1 MIEPYSLSSTSFS
14 DATFDVLSLP
24 KRQQGRQM
32 MADLKHFA
40 PKSELAAS
48 ENLSEFIRMCRE
60 DLTVFGPKLNWNDT
74 SWPRAMV
81 FTKLG
86 AQSRGYQESDRMD
99 SRFIDFAKAYFRY
112 QQGHKP
118 TGSKNESKALRAIEA
133 ALLQVN
139 EIADVAR
146 LDVAILDQAVVLA
159 RAHYLS
165 GAAYHCGREI
175 ERLARFVSEKQL
187 IATGLTTWRNPIKK
201 DRDITIQTGSKAKA
215 RQDKKLPNPEA
226 IDALAEIFASNP
238 TNPKDIF
245 TCCTFAMTMCAP
257 SRISEIL
264 QLPVD
269 CEVEVTDSKGVVQ
282 YGWRFYSAKGFEGD
296 IKWIPKVMVPVAK
309 AAIRRIRALTDEPR
323 RLAVWIE
330 TNRDKPYRHA
340 DCPDVSDD
348 EPLTV
353 FQACAFVGLSN
364 ETRKASTGSL
374 HGMNLAPKD
383 GVHTLKSLW
392 QWALL
397 RQPKEHLWLN
407 EEKRI
412 KYSNALFCMT
422 RNLLGDQRETSPVI
436 LWAPRHFVFNN
447 SLSPREQLENH
458 KTIFDR
464 YGYKSIDGQRLKLTS
479 HQARHLLNT
488 LANRGGL
495 SQEQLA
501 KWAGRADQ
509 KHNRVYNHMSEWE
522 MVAKAEAL
530 DATLTLFGPK
540 GEVSQHVPV
549 TTQDVNLMERGA
561 MHVSMWGV
569 CSHDFI
575 MSPCDKFR
583 DCLNCEEHV
592 CIKGAGKDSVGR
604 LDRIKERF
612 AQVTKDY
619 EAAKLAMAEGYAGAD
634 RWFEYY
640 ERTVERLRQLV
651 EILESPQ
658 TEDGAQIKL
667 RDGKEF
673 SHLRRVIRL
682 KAIESLERN
691 MPNAALLAEMTEV
704 LGGRLG

>member
-1 MIEPYSLSSTSFS
+1 
-14 DATFDVLSLP
+14 
-24 KRQQGRQM
+24 M
-32 MADLKHFA
+32 MADIKYFT
-40 PKSELAAS
+40 PKAERTAF
-48 ENLSEFIRMCRE
+48 ENLREFIRVCRE
-60 DLTVFGPKLNWNDT
+60 ELTVFGSDLKWDDT
-74 SWPRAMV
+74 SWPRTMN

-99 SRFIDFAKAYFRY
+99 SGFIEFAKAYFRY

-118 TGSKNESKALRAIEA
+118 TGTKNESKALRVIEA

-139 EIADVAR
+139 QIAEVAR
-146 LDVAILDQAVVLA
+146 IDIAVLDEAAVMA
-159 RAHYLS
+159 RDHYLS

-175 ERLARFVSEKQL
+175 ERLARFISEKQL
-187 IATGLTTWRNPIKK
+187 IATGLSTWRNPIKK

-215 RQDKKLPNPEA
+215 RQDKKLPSPEA
-226 IDALAEIFASNP
+226 MDALAEIFASSP

-245 TCCTFAMTMCAP
+245 TSCTFAMTMCAP

-264 QLPVD
+264 ELPVD
-269 CEVEVTDSKGVVQ
+269 CEVEVNDSKGVVQ

-296 IKWIPKVMVPVAK
+296 IKWIPEVMVPVAK
-309 AAIRRIRALTDEPR
+309 EAIRRIRELTDEPR
-323 RLAVWIE
+323 RLAAWIE
-330 TNRDKPYRHA
+330 TNRDEPYRHA

-353 FQACAFVGLSN
+353 FQACAFLGISN
-364 ETRKASTGSL
+364 ETRRACTGSL
-374 HGMNLAPKD
+374 GGMKLATKD
-383 GVHTLKSLW
+383 GVHTLSSLW
-392 QWALL
+392 QWSLL
-397 RQPKEHLWLN
+397 RQPEGSPWLI
-407 EEKRI
+407 KKKKI

-422 RNLLGDQRETSPVI
+422 RNFIGDQRGTSPLV
-436 LWAPRHFVFNN
+436 LWAPSPIVFNFM
-447 SLSPREQLENH
+447 LSPRETIESH
-458 KTIFDR
+458 KSIFDR
-464 YGYKSIDGQRLKLTS
+464 YGYKSREGTRLKLKS
-479 HQARHLLNT
+479 HQARHLLST

-501 KWAGRADQ
+501 KWAGRATQ
-509 KHNRVYNHMSEWE
+509 KDNRVYNHMSEWE

-530 DATLTLFGPK
+530 DTTLALFGPK
-540 GEVSQHVPV
+540 GEVSQHVPM

-561 MHVSMWGV
+561 MHISMWGV

-575 MSPCDKFR
+575 MSPCEKFR

-592 CIKGAGKDSVGR
+592 CIKGAEKDNVDHLQRIEKR
-604 LDRIKERF
+604 L
-612 AQVTKDY
+612 AQVTQDY
-619 EAAKLAMAEGYAGAD
+619 EAAKLALAEGYAGAD
-634 RWFEYY
+634 RWFEYH

-658 TEDGAQIKL
+658 IEDGAQIKL

-682 KAIESLERN
+682 KAVESLDRD
-691 MPNAALLAEMTEV
+691 MSNAALLAEMTEV